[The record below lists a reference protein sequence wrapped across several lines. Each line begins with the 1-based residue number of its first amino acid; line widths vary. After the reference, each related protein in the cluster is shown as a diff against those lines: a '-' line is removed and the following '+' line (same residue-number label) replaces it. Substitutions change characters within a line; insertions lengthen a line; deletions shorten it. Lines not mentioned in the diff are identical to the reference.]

1 MVVFVGG
8 MRFKWS
14 RWSSFCC
21 FFRWNE
27 VLRVQVEFVVPF
39 SARGGCFLQVS
50 RGL

>member
-1 MVVFVGG
+1 MVQVEFLLL
-8 MRFKWS
+8 
-14 RWSSFCC
+14 